1 MHVFGVDD
9 DDGSLIHVLFPVPF
23 PQWVT
28 SAKRY
33 RVTSA

>member
-9 DDGSLIHVLFPVPF
+9 DDGSLIQVRFPVPF
-23 PQWVT
+23 LLWVT

-33 RVTSA
+33 RVTFA